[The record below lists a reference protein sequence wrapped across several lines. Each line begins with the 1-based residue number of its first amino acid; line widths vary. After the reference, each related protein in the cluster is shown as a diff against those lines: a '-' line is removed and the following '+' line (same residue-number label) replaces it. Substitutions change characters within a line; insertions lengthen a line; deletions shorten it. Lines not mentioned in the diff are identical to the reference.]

1 MVRSSIMIDL
11 DDPRTEKI
19 ADVIS
24 NKTAK
29 KIVSIL
35 TDGELSEAEIAS
47 KLSIP
52 TNTVEYNIKKL
63 EGAGLIEKTGGYFWS
78 VKGKRI
84 HRYRVSNKKII
95 ISPKSLARG
104 IIPAVIGCILVA
116 IIIKIF
122 VGVPIGVNSYGSD
135 SAVMMKDVAI
145 EGSSSASR
153 GAIDMIQPPS
163 QVSDVLTYSANSPN
177 SWAWFMLG
185 SLMALLIVVFWNYK
199 ERMKGGN
206 ENG

>member
-1 MVRSSIMIDL
+1 MTKSSIMIDL

-29 KIVSIL
+29 KIISIL
-35 TDGELSEAEIAS
+35 SEKELSEAEIS
-47 KLSIP
+47 DKLGIP
-52 TNTVEYNIKKL
+52 ANTVEYNIKKL
-63 EGAGLIEKTGGYFWS
+63 DGAGLIEKTGGYFWS

-84 HRYRVSNKKII
+84 HRYKVSNKKII
-95 ISPKSLARG
+95 ISPKSLSRG
-104 IIPAVIGCILVA
+104 IIPAIIGSIIIA

-122 VGVPIGVNSYGSD
+122 VGVEIVGTYGND
-135 SAVMMKDVAI
+135 NTAMLKEA
-145 EGSSSASR
+145 R
-153 GAIDMIQPPS
+153 GAIAAVQPPT
-163 QVSDVLTYSANSPN
+163 QVSDLTYSAANSPN
-177 SWAWFMLG
+177 SWAWFLLG
-185 SLMALLIVVFWNYK
+185 SLIALLIVVFWNYR